1 MTTTEEFLTVEQL
14 AARLGWTAKTVQNK
28 MSGKEAVFQR
38 GVHYDSPRGLPTLFR
53 WSAVLA
59 LYQFKEPSIAEGTR
73 TDLTTPPVF
82 RAAAGA
88 RRPGEKRSG
97 EIGA

>member
-1 MTTTEEFLTVEQL
+1 MSEELLTVDQL
-14 AARLGWTAKTVQNK
+14 AARLGWTPKTVMNK
-28 MSGKEAVFQR
+28 MSGKDAIFRR

-59 LYQFKEPSIAEGTR
+59 LYQFSDGPIGHAEVSA
-73 TDLTTPPVF
+73 PPAS

-88 RRPGEKRSG
+88 RRV
-97 EIGA
+97 

>member
-1 MTTTEEFLTVEQL
+1 MTTPEEFLTVEQL

-59 LYQFKEPSIAEGTR
+59 LYQFRDSPIGEGTR
-73 TDLTTPPVF
+73 SDFSELPVS

-88 RRPGEKRSG
+88 RRPGEKRAAENS
-97 EIGA
+97 A